1 MSERGELKRIGAKA
15 HKNSGRGQYQKGD
28 ATWKRFI
35 IDVKEY
41 SKSYSL
47 SQDNWAKIVTD
58 ALRTDLDKSPAL
70 MVVLGEKYKTRL
82 AVIEWAILEQ
92 MEERITELEEELYG
106 NQS

>member
-1 MSERGELKRIGAKA
+1 MSERGELKRIGAKP

-28 ATWKRFI
+28 ASWKGFI

-41 SKSYSL
+41 AKSYSL

-92 MEERITELEEELYG
+92 MEERIKELEEELYG

>member
-28 ATWKRFI
+28 ATWKGFI

-70 MVVLGEKYKTRL
+70 MVVLGDKHKTRL

-92 MEERITELEEELYG
+92 MEERIKELEEELYG
-106 NQS
+106 NES

>member
-28 ATWKRFI
+28 ATWKGFI

-70 MVVLGEKYKTRL
+70 MVVLGDKYKTRL

-92 MEERITELEEELYG
+92 MEERIKELEEELYG
-106 NQS
+106 NES